1 MGLREQFGL
10 TQYSEAFIDTI
21 ISYRMK
27 MDEELGRYL
36 SYEEIAKKEKCNI
49 DDVIEILQRTMF
61 VWNH

>member
-10 TQYSEAFIDTI
+10 TQYSKEFIDKI
-21 ISYRMK
+21 ILYRMK

-49 DDVIEILQRTMF
+49 DDVIEILGRTMF

>member
-1 MGLREQFGL
+1 MSFREQFGL
-10 TQYSEAFIDTI
+10 TQYSKEFIDKI
-21 ISYRMK
+21 ILYRMK